1 MRTTA
6 RIEKHAPRCALGRPE
21 SLVGMVLWTG
31 FVALLLFLSNP
42 S

>member
-6 RIEKHAPRCALGRPE
+6 RIEMSAPRRALARPE
-21 SLVGMVLWTG
+21 SLVGMLLWTG
-31 FVALLLFLSNP
+31 FVALLLLLSNP